1 MEIKSVTDYMNIHT
15 SNNVLLTKDNIGK
28 KNIGQDVLNVSSV
41 IHMNQYNIYSFL
53 FHSQSYFGELFI
65 LL

>member
-28 KNIGQDVLNVSSV
+28 KTLDK
-41 IHMNQYNIYSFL
+41 MY
-53 FHSQSYFGELFI
+53 
-65 LL
+65 